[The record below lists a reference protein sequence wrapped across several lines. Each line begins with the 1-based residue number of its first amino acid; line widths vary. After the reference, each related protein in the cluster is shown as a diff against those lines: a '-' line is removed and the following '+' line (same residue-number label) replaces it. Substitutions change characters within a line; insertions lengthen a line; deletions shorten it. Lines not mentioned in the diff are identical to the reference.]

1 MLSAD
6 RLPRPTRRRT
16 AIGAVG
22 VLTVLTLVS
31 CSSND
36 SGQATA
42 SGSAGTAKSGAKAG
56 GSSAVTVTLK
66 SGGSGDTCEAS
77 ATTAKAGPVTFTVKN
92 ESATGIIEFELLQQQ
107 RIVGEKENL
116 APGLAPV
123 SFTATLGG
131 GKYQLY
137 CPGAAKELT
146 DFTVTGK
153 PAPVASGST
162 ATLLAQGA
170 KGYSGYVTAR
180 LNDLLKGS
188 KTLQADIDAGNLKKA
203 KTDYAGTRQ
212 FYEKI
217 ESDVAGFVKPGFKP
231 TDNAGNLDY
240 LIDMRASNLD
250 QAVGWHGFHAI
261 ERDLWHG
268 GAITPSTKKLAAELV
283 TNVTT
288 LEKLAPKLQFKPE
301 DLANGAA
308 GLLEEVQSNK
318 ITGEEEAF
326 SHIDL
331 ADLSANVEGARQA
344 FAYLQPGLTKIDPAL
359 TKTIQQRF
367 SGVDTVMGK
376 LRDAGSLGGY
386 QRWDGA
392 TKTANAKK
400 ISQSVQALQD
410 PLSHLAQK
418 VATAK

>member
-1 MLSAD
+1 MLTTD
-6 RLPRPTRRRT
+6 RHLRAVRRRS
-16 AIGAVG
+16 AMGAVG
-22 VLTVLTLVS
+22 ALTALTLVS
-31 CSSND
+31 CSSGN
-36 SGQATA
+36 
-42 SGSAGTAKSGAKAG
+42 SGSAAASGPSGKATTG
-56 GSSAVTVTLK
+56 ASAGASAVNVTLK
-66 SGGSGDTCEAS
+66 SGGSGDVCETD

-153 PAPVASGST
+153 PARAANGST
-162 ATLLAQGA
+162 ATLLADGA
-170 KGYSGYVTAR
+170 KGYDTYVTAR
-180 LNDLLKGS
+180 LNDLLNGAKA
-188 KTLQADIDAGNLKKA
+188 LQTSIDAGNLKQA
-203 KTDYAGTRQ
+203 KSDYAGTRQ
-212 FYEKI
+212 FYEKV
-217 ESDVAGFVKPGFKP
+217 ESDVAGFVKPGFQP

-240 LIDMRASNLD
+240 LVDMRASNLD
-250 QAVGWHGFHAI
+250 PSVGWHGFHAI
-261 ERDLWHG
+261 ERDLWKG
-268 GAITPSTKKLAAELV
+268 GTITPSTKKLAAELV
-283 TNVTT
+283 TNITT
-288 LEKLAPKLQFKPE
+288 LKKLAPTLQFKPE

-331 ADLSANVEGARQA
+331 ADLAANVEGARQA
-344 FAYLQPGLTKIDPAL
+344 FAYLQPGLKKIDP
-359 TKTIQQRF
+359 TVTTTIQKRF
-367 SGVDTVMGK
+367 TDVDTVMGK
-376 LRDAGSLGGY
+376 LRDSSALGGY
-386 QRWDGA
+386 VPWDA
-392 TKTANAKK
+392 TTKAAHAKE

-410 PLSHLAQK
+410 PLSQLAQK